1 LAVSER
7 MGLTPRQAR
16 VAVTRLHTQFGSIV
30 ARDQEQEARGIA
42 VPVIDAVIAT
52 ARENMLLDNPVLAA
66 LPDLISPEALA
77 AGEPI
82 RAIDAY
88 IALGQIEE
96 ALNRAMRA
104 GGDFERVPWVARS
117 PSSYRQPP
125 QETSVR
131 SSYGGT
137 NLPEAV

>member
-1 LAVSER
+1 
-7 MGLTPRQAR
+7 
-16 VAVTRLHTQFGSIV
+16 
-30 ARDQEQEARGIA
+30 
-42 VPVIDAVIAT
+42 
-52 ARENMLLDNPVLAA
+52 MLLDNPVLAA

-104 GGDFERVPWVARS
+104 GGDFDVFL
-117 PSSYRQPP
+117 
-125 QETSVR
+125 
-131 SSYGGT
+131 G
-137 NLPEAV
+137 

>member
-1 LAVSER
+1 

-104 GGDFERVPWVARS
+104 GGDFDVFL
-117 PSSYRQPP
+117 
-125 QETSVR
+125 
-131 SSYGGT
+131 G
-137 NLPEAV
+137 